1 MLLRTVPVALAVLL
15 SCAAQSYA
23 QVAPFPDPA
32 PIRLQRERDDMLASE
47 RNVRIDVAIALKG
60 PKPVVKALTMVA
72 ADGRSAAGRAGIE
85 IPVATG
91 SNMIESFTYRPVNI
105 NVDATPT
112 ILASGRVLLRLKMN
126 FQTVYLPTDSTAP
139 RASFGSGTTDLNAVL
154 FESGKPLTVTQAT
167 DGESGREYT
176 VQVTATILK

>member
-1 MLLRTVPVALAVLL
+1 MLPRYPIALAVVL
-15 SCAAQSYA
+15 SSAALSHA
-23 QVAPFPDPA
+23 QAPPPEPA
-32 PIRLQRERDDMLASE
+32 AIRIQQERNDVLASE
-47 RNVRIDVAIALKG
+47 RNVRIDVTITLKG

-72 ADGRSAAGRAGIE
+72 ADGRSAKGRAGIE
-85 IPVATG
+85 IPV
-91 SNMIESFTYRPVNI
+91 SNAGPMIESFQYRSVDV

-112 ILASGRVLLRLKMN
+112 ILASGRVLLRLKLN
-126 FQTVYLPTDSTAP
+126 FQTVYLPTESSVP
-139 RASFGSGTTDLNAVL
+139 RASFGSGTSDLNAVV